1 MTTPR
6 LHVIHGDD
14 PHGPAAELAEFVR
27 PLPHNI
33 EAEQHTL
40 GALMLDP
47 TALAEVRGLLE
58 GTEFYRPAHGLIW
71 SAIVGLADR
80 GAPFE
85 PVAVAAAINPRDLAA
100 LGGAPYLHTLISQVP
115 TATNATYY
123 AHIVR
128 DLAYARRVV
137 STGTR
142 LMQLGYSA
150 TGDTDTDLRGAVA
163 AEMHAHAAAQGQG
176 WADPAPL
183 SAAPDLPP
191 FPVWAF
197 PDWLGEYTAGL
208 AEVTQTPPDLAG
220 SLALAVLG
228 VAAGGKV
235 WVRATTWTE
244 PTNLFTLVVL
254 PPGNRKSEVYKHM
267 TAPIK
272 AAEAV
277 LVEQAKPRIAEAAV
291 ARKVAEANVE
301 KTEKAATAAQDPTQ
315 RALAMDEA
323 TAARLDLEDTP
334 IPAEPCLF
342 SDDAT
347 VEVLTTRVAEQGGR
361 FAILSPEG
369 EIFSIAAG
377 RYSGTPNLA
386 ILKSGH
392 AGEEMRIDRTGRAA
406 ERITAAT
413 ITLGICTQPG
423 VLARLGETPQFGEQG
438 LLGRL
443 LYSVP
448 ASLLGFR
455 NERPDPMP
463 EHVRDTYQAN
473 VTALILSLAAL
484 PETATLNFAP
494 DAEASILDL
503 ARETEPRLR
512 PGTGDLAH
520 MTDWAGKYVGAV
532 VRIAALL
539 HLAEHFRDGW
549 DRPITLATFS
559 NARLIGEYFTIHAQA
574 AYDAIGA
581 DPAVNDARA
590 LLDWAERT
598 GTTRFTARDV
608 IHALKRFRKVA
619 DLEPAIRVLESHGWI
634 RRLPTLPKSG
644 PGRKAGTTY
653 ETHPNAI
660 GDLP

>member
-14 PHGPAAELAEFVR
+14 PHGPAADLAEFVR

-33 EAEQHTL
+33 QAEQHTL

-47 TALAEVRGLLE
+47 TALPEVRGLLD
-58 GTEFYRPAHGLIW
+58 GTEFYRPAHGVIW
-71 SAIVGLADR
+71 SAIVALAGR
-80 GAPFE
+80 GAPVE
-85 PVAVAAAINPRDLAA
+85 PVTVAAAIDPRDLAA

-123 AHIVR
+123 AQLVR

-137 STGTR
+137 ASGTR
-142 LMQLGYSA
+142 LLQLGYAS
-150 TGDTDTDLRGAVA
+150 TGDSDTDLRGAVVAELA
-163 AEMHAHAAAQGQG
+163 AVTASQSQG
-176 WADPAPL
+176 WPDSTPL
-183 SAAPDLPP
+183 SATPELPP

-272 AAEAV
+272 AAEAM
-277 LVEQAKPRIAEAAV
+277 LIEQARPRIAEAAV

-301 KTEKAATAAQDPTQ
+301 KTEKAATTTQDPTQ
-315 RALAMDEA
+315 RAVAMDEA

-377 RYSGTPNLA
+377 RYSGAPNLA

-392 AGEEMRIDRTGRAA
+392 AGEEMRIDRMGRPS
-406 ERITAAT
+406 ERIAAAT

-455 NERPDPMP
+455 NERPEPVP
-463 EHVRDTYQAN
+463 EHIHDTYNGN
-473 VTALILSLAAL
+473 VQALILSLAAL
-484 PETATLNFAP
+484 DKPATLHFAP
-494 DAEASILDL
+494 DTQAAILDL
-503 ARETEPRLR
+503 AREHEIRLR

-539 HLAEHFRDGW
+539 HLAEHIRDGW
-549 DRPITLATFS
+549 DRAITLATFQ
-559 NARLIGEYFTIHAQA
+559 NARLIGEYFTLHAQA

-590 LLDWAERT
+590 VAEWIERT
-598 GTTRFTARDV
+598 RATRFTARDLMRSG
-608 IHALKRFRKVA
+608 LKSRFKKAA
-619 DLEPAIRVLESHGWI
+619 DTEPALRVLETHGWI
-634 RRLPTLPKSG
+634 RRLPSPPNTRSRPAA
-644 PGRKAGTTY
+644 PAY
-653 ETHPNAI
+653 EAHPELANV
-660 GDLP
+660 P

>member
-6 LHVIHGDD
+6 LHVIQGDD

-40 GALMLDP
+40 GAVMLAP
-47 TALAEVRGLLE
+47 TMLPEVRALLD
-58 GTEFYRPAHGLIW
+58 GSEFYRPAHGVIW
-71 SAIVGLADR
+71 GTIVDLADR

-85 PVAVAAAINPRDLAA
+85 PVAVAAAINPRDLATI
-100 LGGAPYLHTLISQVP
+100 GGAPYLHTLISQVP
-115 TATNATYY
+115 SATSATYY
-123 AHIVR
+123 ANLVR
-128 DLAYARRVV
+128 DLAYARHVV

-142 LMQLGYSA
+142 LMQLGYTA
-150 TGDTDTDLRGAVA
+150 TGDTDLRGAVA
-163 AEMHAHAAAQGQG
+163 AELATVNATQGQS
-176 WADPAPL
+176 WADPTPL
-183 SAAPDLPP
+183 SAATELPP
-191 FPVWAF
+191 FPVWTF
-197 PDWLGEYTAGL
+197 PDWLGEYAAGL

-244 PTNLFTLVVL
+244 PTNLYTLVVL

-277 LVEQAKPRIAEAAV
+277 LVEQAKPRIAEAIV
-291 ARKVAEANVE
+291 ARKVAESNVE

-315 RALAMDEA
+315 RAVAMDEA
-323 TAARLDLEDTP
+323 TSARLDLEETP

-377 RYSGTPNLA
+377 RYSGAPNLA
-386 ILKSGH
+386 VLKSGH
-392 AGEEMRIDRTGRAA
+392 AGEEMRIDRMGRAS
-406 ERITAAT
+406 ERIAAAT

-423 VLARLGETPQFGEQG
+423 VLTRLGETPQFGEQG

-455 NERPDPMP
+455 NEQPDPIP
-463 EHVRDTYQAN
+463 EHVRDTYNAN
-473 VTALILSLAAL
+473 VQALILSLAAL
-484 PETATLNFAP
+484 NEPATLHFAP
-494 DAEASILDL
+494 DAQAAILDL

-539 HLAEHFRDGW
+539 HLADHYRDGW
-549 DRPITLATFS
+549 DRPITLTTFT
-559 NARLIGEYFTIHAQA
+559 NARLIGEYFTSHARA

-581 DPAVNDARA
+581 DPAVSDARA
-590 LLDWAERT
+590 VADWIERT
-598 GTTRFTARDV
+598 STTRFTTRDLMRSG
-608 IHALKRFRKVA
+608 LKSRFKKAA
-619 DLEPAIRVLESHGWI
+619 DTEPALRVLETHGWI
-634 RRLPTLPKSG
+634 RRLPAP
-644 PGRKAGTTY
+644 
-653 ETHPNAI
+653 PN
-660 GDLP
+660 P

>member
-6 LHVIHGDD
+6 LHVIQGDD
-14 PHGPAAELAEFVR
+14 APGPAELAEFVR

-40 GALMLDP
+40 GAAMLAP
-47 TALAEVRGLLE
+47 AVLAEIGELLD

-71 SAIVGLADR
+71 SAIQSLDDR
-80 GAPFE
+80 GALAE
-85 PVAVAAAINPRDLAA
+85 PVAVAAALDPRDLAA
-100 LGGAPYLHTLISQVP
+100 MGGAPYLHTLISRVP
-115 TATNATYY
+115 TAANGPYY
-123 AHIVR
+123 AHLVR
-128 DLAYARRVV
+128 DLAYARQVV
-137 STGTR
+137 TSGTR
-142 LMQLGYSA
+142 LMQLGYAA
-150 TGDTDTDLRGAVA
+150 TGDTHDDLRGAVV
-163 AEMHAHAAAQGQG
+163 AELATVTNPQGRG
-176 WADPAPL
+176 WAEPTPL
-183 SAAPDLPP
+183 SATAELPP

-197 PDWLGEYTAGL
+197 PDWLGEYAAGL

-220 SLALAVLG
+220 SLALAVLA

-235 WVRATTWTE
+235 WARATTWTE

-272 AAEAV
+272 AAEAA
-277 LVEQAKPRIAEAAV
+277 LVEQTKPLIAEAV
-291 ARKVAEANVE
+291 IARKVAEANAE
-301 KTEKAATAAQDPTQ
+301 KTEKAATAAHDPTQ
-315 RALAMDEA
+315 RAVAMDEA
-323 TAARLDLEDTP
+323 AAARLDLDQTP

-347 VEVLTTRVAEQGGR
+347 VERLTSHVAEQGGR

-377 RYSGTPNLA
+377 RYSGAPNLA

-392 AGEEMRIDRTGRAA
+392 AGEEMRIDRMGRPS

-448 ASLLGFR
+448 VSLLGFR

-463 EHVRDTYQAN
+463 EHVRDTYSAN
-473 VTALILSLAAL
+473 VQALVLSLAAL
-484 PETATLNFAP
+484 AEPATLHFAP
-494 DAEASILDL
+494 DAQAAILDL
-503 ARETEPRLR
+503 AREHEIRLR

-520 MTDWAGKYVGAV
+520 MTDWAGKYIGAV

-539 HLAEHFRDGW
+539 HLAQHHRDGW
-549 DRPITLATFS
+549 DQPITLATFT
-559 NARLIGEYFTIHAQA
+559 NARLIGEYYTHHAQA

-581 DPAVNDARA
+581 DPATNDARA
-590 LLDWAERT
+590 LLDWIQRT
-598 GTTRFTARDV
+598 ATTRFTAREV

-619 DLEPAIRVLESHGWI
+619 DLEPALHVLESHGWI
-634 RRLPTLPKSG
+634 RRLPTPPKAG

-653 ETHPNAI
+653 EAHPNAI
-660 GDLP
+660 GDVS

>member
-6 LHVIHGDD
+6 LHVIQGNDQHG
-14 PHGPAAELAEFVR
+14 AELAEFVR

-40 GALMLDP
+40 GAVMLAP
-47 TALAEVRGLLE
+47 AALPEVRDLV
-58 GTEFYRPAHGLIW
+58 TASDFYRPAHGLIW
-71 SAIVGLADR
+71 NAVVGLADR
-80 GAPFE
+80 RAPIE
-85 PVAVAAAINPRDLAA
+85 PVAVAAAIDPRDLAA
-100 LGGAPYLHTLISQVP
+100 MGGAPYLHTLTSQVP

-123 AHIVR
+123 AQLVR

-137 STGTR
+137 ASGTR
-142 LMQLGYSA
+142 LMQLGYAA
-150 TGDTDTDLRGAVA
+150 TGDAQDDLRGAVVAELA
-163 AEMHAHAAAQGQG
+163 AVTSAQDQG
-176 WADPAPL
+176 WTDPTPL
-183 SAAPDLPP
+183 SATTELPV

-220 SLALAVLG
+220 CLALAVLG

-272 AAEAV
+272 AAEAA
-277 LVEQAKPRIAEAAV
+277 LVEQARPLIADAIV
-291 ARKVAEANVE
+291 ARKVAEAAVE
-301 KTEKAATAAQDPTQ
+301 KTEKAATSAQDPTQ
-315 RALAMDEA
+315 QALARDEA
-323 TAARLDLEDTP
+323 AAARLDLENTP

-342 SDDAT
+342 SDDST
-347 VEVLTTRVAEQGGR
+347 VERLTSHVAEQGGR
-361 FAILSPEG
+361 FAVLSPEG

-377 RYSGTPNLA
+377 RYGGAPNLA

-392 AGEEMRIDRTGRAA
+392 AGEEMRIDRMGRPS
-406 ERITAAT
+406 ERIAAAT

-448 ASLLGFR
+448 TSLLGFR
-455 NERPDPMP
+455 NAHPEPVPD
-463 EHVRDTYQAN
+463 HVRDAYNAN
-473 VTALILSLAAL
+473 VQALVLSLAAL
-484 PETATLNFAP
+484 PEPATLHFAP
-494 DAEASILDL
+494 EAQAAILDL
-503 ARETEPRLR
+503 AREHETRLR

-539 HLAEHFRDGW
+539 HLAQHFRDGW
-549 DRPITLATFS
+549 DRPITLATFT
-559 NARLIGEYFTIHAQA
+559 NARLIGEYFTLHAQA

-590 LLDWAERT
+590 VLEWIERT
-598 GTTRFTARDV
+598 GTTRFTARDLMRSG
-608 IHALKRFRKVA
+608 LKNRFKKA
-619 DLEPAIRVLESHGWI
+619 TDTEPVLRVLETHGWI
-634 RRLPTLPKSG
+634 RRLPSPPSARNR
-644 PGRKAGTTY
+644 PASPAY
-653 ETHPNAI
+653 EAHP
-660 GDLP
+660 DLADA

>member
-6 LHVIHGDD
+6 LHVVNGDQD
-14 PHGPAAELAEFVR
+14 GQAAELAEFVR

-33 EAEQHTL
+33 QAEQHLL
-40 GALMLDP
+40 GAVMLAP
-47 TALAEVRGLLE
+47 AELPEVRGLLD
-58 GTEFYRPAHGLIW
+58 GTEFYRPAHGVIW

-85 PVAVAAAINPRDLAA
+85 PVAVAAAIAARDLAA
-100 LGGAPYLHTLISQVP
+100 LGGGPYLHTLISQVP
-115 TATNATYY
+115 TAANATYY
-123 AHIVR
+123 AHLVR
-128 DLAYARRVV
+128 GLAYARQVV
-137 STGTR
+137 TSGTR
-142 LMQLGYSA
+142 LMQLGYAA
-150 TGDTDTDLRGAVA
+150 TGDTHNDLRGAVVAELA
-163 AEMHAHAAAQGQG
+163 AVTAAQSQG
-176 WADPAPL
+176 WAEPTPL
-183 SAAPDLPP
+183 SAAAELPP

-197 PDWLGEYTAGL
+197 PDWLDEYTAGL

-220 SLALAVLG
+220 CLALAVLG

-235 WVRATTWTE
+235 WARATTWTE

-272 AAEAV
+272 TAEAA

-301 KTEKAATAAQDPTQ
+301 KTEKAATAAIDATQ
-315 RALAMDEA
+315 RAVAMDEA
-323 TAARLDLEDTP
+323 AAARLDLEETP

-347 VEVLTTRVAEQGGR
+347 VERLTSHVAEQGGR

-377 RYSGTPNLA
+377 RYSGAPNLA

-392 AGEEMRIDRTGRAA
+392 AGEEMRIDRMGRAS

-463 EHVRDTYQAN
+463 EHIQTTYSAN
-473 VTALILSLAAL
+473 VQALVLSLAAL
-484 PETATLNFAP
+484 PEPATLHFAT
-494 DAEASILDL
+494 DAQAAILDL
-503 ARETEPRLR
+503 AREHEIRLR

-539 HLAEHFRDGW
+539 HLAQHIHDGW
-549 DRPITLATFS
+549 DRPITLATFT
-559 NARLIGEYFTIHAQA
+559 NARLIGEYFTLHAQA

-590 LLDWAERT
+590 VLDWIDRT
-598 GTTRFTARDV
+598 ATTRFTARDLMRSG
-608 IHALKRFRKVA
+608 LKNRFKKA
-619 DLEPAIRVLESHGWI
+619 TDTEPALRVLESHGWI
-634 RRLPTLPKSG
+634 RRLPSPPNPRNRPTAP
-644 PGRKAGTTY
+644 AY
-653 ETHPNAI
+653 ETHP
-660 GDLP
+660 DLTNTP